1 MSDGSQRRRT
11 VLGLAWIAITMVLT
25 APGCAQIPVPR
36 SNSNQ
41 VHIPDPKPTP
51 VPLIATEP
59 GVNASER
66 ADADRSLPPLPI
78 ASSIVALSETA
89 PETAPTPLLDEALAK
104 ANAEEAEAEAKSK
117 DETAAKAEP
126 TEMIESSM
134 KQGTESGET
143 LAIEQA
149 SENHD
154 FQKSSPPQGVEPQAA
169 PEPESDPNLVA
180 LRALTESRAVA
191 NPATG
196 VINPEKPVKPIDPR
210 ELWSEGIA
218 RLRRI
223 ASEQARASSS
233 GAWTMRAHLLEAI
246 AEDDLKTIGKSEQ
259 ARPWRMALAALG
271 IPHDSAI
278 TTTADSDEP
287 PRGAEIRAAVV
298 ALESEAP
305 LEISDLRLCRK
316 VNGFGNFDPLDTAAC
331 KAGQPL
337 IVYCEMSGLQYS
349 TAGEQFHSRLSS
361 RVELVPASG
370 GDPVWAQSLGLAEDV
385 CRRRRR
391 DYYVNYRI
399 VLADTIPPGV
409 YELRVVQKDEIAGRT
424 TSASIPLTIQR

>member
-11 VLGLAWIAITMVLT
+11 VVGLAWIATTMVLT

-41 VHIPDPKPTP
+41 VHLPNPKTP
-51 VPLIATEP
+51 PLPPVATNEAGEEP
-59 GVNASER
+59 EGTDGGKA
-66 ADADRSLPPLPI
+66 LPPLPL
-78 ASSIVALSETA
+78 SSQLISMSEPVSA
-89 PETAPTPLLDEALAK
+89 DAPTPLLDEALAK
-104 ANAEEAEAEAKSK
+104 ANAE
-117 DETAAKAEP
+117 AEP
-126 TEMIESSM
+126 TGMIELSM
-134 KQGTESGET
+134 NRETEPKESGKDEPASDRQGTQEST
-143 LAIEQA
+143 
-149 SENHD
+149 
-154 FQKSSPPQGVEPQAA
+154 PPQA
-169 PEPESDPNLVA
+169 PEPQSGPEPDPKLVA
-180 LRALTESRAVA
+180 LRALTES
-191 NPATG
+191 NPATKPAQLA
-196 VINPEKPVKPIDPR
+196 IDPEKSVKPIDPR
-210 ELWSEGIA
+210 ELWNEGIA

-223 ASEQARASSS
+223 ASERARASGT
-233 GAWTMRAHLLEAI
+233 GAWTQRSHLLDAI
-246 AEDDLKTIGKSEQ
+246 AEDDLKSDGKSEQ

-271 IPHDSAI
+271 IPHDSAS
-278 TTTADSDEP
+278 TSTEADEP

-349 TAGEQFHSRLSS
+349 AAGEQFHSRLSS
-361 RVELVPASG
+361 RVELVPTSG
-370 GDPVWAQSLGLAEDV
+370 GDPVWAQSLGSAEDV

-399 VLADTIPPGV
+399 VLADTIPSGV
-409 YELRVVQKDEIAGRT
+409 YELRVVQKDEIAGRS